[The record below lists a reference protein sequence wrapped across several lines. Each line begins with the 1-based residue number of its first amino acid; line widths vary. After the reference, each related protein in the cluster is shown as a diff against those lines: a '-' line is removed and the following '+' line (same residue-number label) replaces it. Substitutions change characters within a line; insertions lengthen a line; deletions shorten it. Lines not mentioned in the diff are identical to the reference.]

1 MTDNS
6 KPNTSTS
13 LSGKMFLYDK
23 PELLTTD
30 IHGTMGFTPAAKPFE
45 FARGVR
51 AIPLTKIEFGS
62 AMRTYPIVF
71 SNLEKPMPFAVVGLL
86 DDVNLFV
93 NEQGHWDPFS
103 YIPTYLRCHPFTLA
117 KEASGQLA
125 IVMDRNAA
133 SVSEEP
139 EFPFFVN
146 DAPSEHTKALMQLC
160 SNYESE
166 RERTVEFCKKLV
178 ELELLAGMQS
188 MHMPEGATEEQSLA
202 DYVAIDAAK
211 LDALPADAVYELH
224 KAGFLSAAYLHLYS
238 LENWRHLMARR
249 VSQGKAG

>member
-30 IHGTMGFTPAAKPFE
+30 AHGTMGFTPATNPFE
-45 FARGVR
+45 FAKGVR
-51 AIPLTKIEFGS
+51 AIPLTMVEVGS
-62 AMRTYPIVF
+62 AARNYPIVF
-71 SNLEKPMPFAVVGLL
+71 SNLEKPMPFAVVGLFE
-86 DDVNLFV
+86 DGNLFV
-93 NEQGHWDPFS
+93 NEQGHWDPFT

-117 KEASGQLA
+117 KDASGQMA
-125 IVMDRNAA
+125 IVLDRSAA

-139 EFPFFVN
+139 KYPYFVN
-146 DAPSEHTKALMQLC
+146 DAPSEYTQTLMQLC
-160 SNYESE
+160 TDYE
-166 RERTVEFCKKLV
+166 RERLRTVDYCKKLV
-178 ELELLAGMQS
+178 ELDLLAAMQAS
-188 MHMPEGATEEQSLA
+188 HKPKGETEEQLLA

-211 LDALPADAVYELH
+211 LDALPADAIYELH
-224 KAGFLSAAYLHLYS
+224 KAGFLSASYLHLYS

-249 VSQGKAG
+249 VSQGTAG